1 METWRCSTSAG
12 REVVNQSQR
21 LRKGL
26 VQKVSTV
33 GLLYRV
39 CVYGV
44 LPGEGMLKRRF
55 DWYIMMATVD
65 FSKGRVL
72 LKSPIRDW
80 DLTGVS
86 FFY

>member
-44 LPGEGMLKRRF
+44 FPGEGMLKLRSE
-55 DWYIMMATVD
+55 WYIMIGK
-65 FSKGRVL
+65 FPFISF
-72 LKSPIRDW
+72 
-80 DLTGVS
+80 VS
-86 FFY
+86 VNYD